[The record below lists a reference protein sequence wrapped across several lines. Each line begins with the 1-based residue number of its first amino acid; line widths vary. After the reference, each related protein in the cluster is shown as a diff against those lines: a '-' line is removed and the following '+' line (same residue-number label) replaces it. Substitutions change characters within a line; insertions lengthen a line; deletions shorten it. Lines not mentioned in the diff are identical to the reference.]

1 VSDTIVILANSIKH
15 GLRCVAG
22 KPVNGGGWVRLVA
35 DAEGGAVTND
45 QASYTNKYGRFVAK
59 PMQKIIMNIA
69 HPVPLINQPENVL
82 VEPGWVQHYNIAP
95 AELPLYQ
102 DRPSSLWGDGKRIS
116 QAEILFGGHIVDQS
130 LYLVKVEDLNLYRS
144 AENKRRVTF
153 RYGTIEYDLPATCTN
168 FDSIL
173 SGEAKHDNWVV
184 ASLGEAHTD
193 GYHYKII
200 ATIL

>member
-1 VSDTIVILANSIKH
+1 MSDTIVILANSIKH

-22 KPVNGGGWVRLVA
+22 KLVNSGEWVRIVA
-35 DAEGGAVTND
+35 DAEGGAVTSD
-45 QASYTNKYGRFVAK
+45 QASFTNKYGRFVAK

-69 HPVPLINQPENVL
+69 RPVPLINQPENVL
-82 VEPGWVQHYNIAP
+82 VESGWVQNYKIGP
-95 AELPLYQ
+95 AELPQYQ
-102 DRPSSLWGDGKRIS
+102 DRPASLWGVGNRIS
-116 QAEILFGGHIVDQS
+116 QAEIVFGGYLVDQS
-130 LYLVKVEDLNLYRS
+130 LYLVKVEDLTLFRS

-168 FDSIL
+168 FDSVE
-173 SGEAKHDNWVV
+173 SGETQHDNWVV